1 MSSISKDI
9 SRALVGP
16 GGEGSP
22 SPGQEQQE
30 RLKGIE
36 ERGWGTWRRETGGH
50 RGERLGTHML
60 EAYVEFFFLTLSLQD
75 REGEK
80 IKKEKTA
87 K

>member
-1 MSSISKDI
+1 
-9 SRALVGP
+9 
-16 GGEGSP
+16 
-22 SPGQEQQE
+22 
-30 RLKGIE
+30 
-36 ERGWGTWRRETGGH
+36 
-50 RGERLGTHML
+50 ML